1 MAPAKNELA
10 LVCCSQHRMTP
21 PQTLECWVVKRQTGK
36 PYFSLYYPVWSCV
49 CSKLPN
55 QNFPPV
61 FIHLWVF
68 KALRL
73 SLVFSLALSLPLLS
87 MSFYKRKTMPVR
99 QGSSKQQGR
108 SCLRQ
113 ARYSFV
119 GIKENQ
125 VYFAKED
132 IFSHL
137 NFIIVMLRW
146 QDLSSYRKLQLT
158 SKWSGM

>member
-36 PYFSLYYPVWSCV
+36 LYFSLYYPVWSCV

-55 QNFPPV
+55 QNFSPL
-61 FIHLWVF
+61 FIHLWAF
-68 KALRL
+68 KALHL
-73 SLVFSLALSLPLLS
+73 SLVFSLALFRSQSSLYRRTLLS
-87 MSFYKRKTMPVR
+87 MSFYKRKTMPFR
-99 QGSSKQQGR
+99 QWSSKQPGR

-113 ARYSFV
+113 ARYSFI

-146 QDLSSYRKLQLT
+146 QD
-158 SKWSGM
+158 